1 MSTKFPDIEKDQAQL
16 KTFFTEFYKHDPN
29 TSEKIF
35 KYRHVLTKIAHRQ
48 MVKLEIDLDDVKEFD
63 QDLAENI
70 KNNSFRYQEMI
81 SELTDKLLP
90 DFRQHDVEFRD
101 NLDVYI
107 KHRILLSI
115 RNNENNPNEPKDP
128 SNMYPPEL
136 LRRFEVVFKH
146 SSEAKPVKIREVNAT
161 TIGKL
166 ISVKGIV
173 TRATAVKPLM
183 QVATY
188 TCTMCGSETYQP
200 INSLTFTP
208 REFCESKECKTNK
221 QNSRLHLQPRASKF
235 VKFQEIKIQEHTDEV
250 PIGRIPRSL
259 TVYARGEVTRQAQP
273 GDHVLVS
280 GIFFPAVGG
289 SGFAKFNAG
298 LKFNETYLEGH
309 RIVQMNKSQTSE
321 ADDND
326 LTDAEMQQLSSP
338 DLYDKLAVS
347 LAPEI
352 YGHEDIKK
360 ALLLLL
366 VGGSDQTAKGSLKI
380 RGNIHAL
387 LMGDPGV
394 AKSQLLAFVDRLAPR
409 SQYTTGRGS
418 SGVGLTASV
427 NKDPVTNEFI
437 LEGGALVLADR
448 GICCI
453 DEFDKMLDGDRT
465 AIHEVM
471 EQQTI
476 SIAKA
481 GIMTSLNAR
490 VSILAAANPA
500 FGRYNPKKSI
510 EANVQLPAALLS
522 RFDLLWL
529 IQDIANRENDKKL
542 AKHIAHVHMH
552 NKNPD
557 LGFEPIPLG
566 LMRKYLNAARDL
578 TPSVPFELTE
588 KLAASYVMIRETSRN
603 NKKSSTFT
611 SPRSLL
617 SIIRLSTA
625 LAKLRLSHQVIKE
638 DIDEALRLVE
648 MSKDTLMGEENESRQ
663 VRDLPIDKI
672 YKIVV
677 EMMDKQP
684 DKPAILIDDII
695 NECGRSGFNQE
706 IIHEA
711 IQEYEGL
718 NVWVVNGA
726 RTKLTRVY

>member
-1 MSTKFPDIEKDQAQL
+1 MPLKLPDIERDERSL
-16 KTFFTEFYKHDPN
+16 TTFFKEFYKHDPN
-29 TSEKIF
+29 TGNKVF
-35 KYRHVLTKIAHRQ
+35 PYANLLTKIAHRQ
-48 MVKLEIDLDDVKEFD
+48 SVQFKIDLDDVTEYD
-63 QDLAENI
+63 PELADNI
-70 KNNSFRYQEMI
+70 KTNCYRYQVMASHI
-81 SELTDKLLP
+81 VDKLLP
-90 DFRQHDVEFRD
+90 EFRQRDVEFRD

-107 KHRILLSI
+107 KHRILLQQ
-115 RNNENNPNEPKDP
+115 RNNENPNEPKDP
-128 SNMYPPEL
+128 SNMYPAEL

-146 SSEAKPVKIREVNAT
+146 QMESEPVKIRQVNAS

-200 INSLTFTP
+200 INSLSFTP
-208 REFCESKECKTNK
+208 REFCESRDCKTNK
-221 QNSRLHLQPRASKF
+221 TNSRLHLQPRASKF
-235 VKFQEIKIQEHTDEV
+235 IKFQEIKIQEHTDEV
-250 PIGRIPRSL
+250 PVGRIPRSL

-280 GIFFPAVGG
+280 GIFFPLAGA
-289 SGFAKFNAG
+289 SGFNKMNAG
-298 LKFNETYLEGH
+298 LKFNETYVEAH
-309 RIVQMNKSQTSE
+309 RIVQMNKSQNTE
-321 ADDND
+321 ADD
-326 LTDAEMQQLSSP
+326 TEFTQEEMEILSSA

-366 VGGSDQTAKGSLKI
+366 VGGSDQQAKGSLKI
-380 RGNIHAL
+380 RGNIHAC

-427 NKDPVTNEFI
+427 NKDPITNEFV

-453 DEFDKMLDGDRT
+453 DEFDKMLEGDRT

-500 FGRYNPKKSI
+500 FGRYNPAKSI

-529 IQDIANRENDKKL
+529 IQDIANRDNDRKL
-542 AKHIAHVHMH
+542 ANHITHVHMH

-557 LGFEPIPLG
+557 LGFEPIPLN

-578 TPSVPFELTE
+578 TPTVPPELTE
-588 KLAASYVMIRETSRN
+588 KLAAAYVMIRETSRN

-611 SPRSLL
+611 SARSLL

-625 LAKLRLSHQVIKE
+625 LAKLRLKDTVIKE
-638 DIDEALRLVE
+638 DIDEALRLIE
-648 MSKDTLMGEENESRQ
+648 MSKDTLMGENNEESRK
-663 VRDLPIDKI
+663 VRDQPVDKI

-677 EMMDKQP
+677 ELMDKNP
-684 DKPAILIDDII
+684 DNPVIMIDDVIH
-695 NECGRSGFNQE
+695 ECGKSGFTNEQ
-706 IIHEA
+706 IYEA
-711 IQEYEGL
+711 IDEYEGM

>member
-1 MSTKFPDIEKDQAQL
+1 MSKHPDVEKDEQTL
-16 KTFFTEFYKHDPN
+16 TNFFKEFYKHDPSTGQKVFPYAN
-29 TSEKIF
+29 L
-35 KYRHVLTKIAHRQ
+35 LTKIAHRQ
-48 MVKLEIDLDDVKEFD
+48 LVQLKIDLDDVKDYDE
-63 QDLAENI
+63 DLASNI
-70 KNNSFRYQEMI
+70 KNNAYRYQCMVGNI
-81 SELTDKLLP
+81 LDTILP
-90 DFRQHDVEFRD
+90 EFRQRDVVFRD

-107 KHRILLSI
+107 KHRILLHQ
-115 RNNENNPNEPKDP
+115 RNHGENEPMDA
-128 SNMYPPEL
+128 SNCYPPEL
-136 LRRFEVVFKH
+136 LRRFEIAFKGH
-146 SSEAKPVKIREVNAT
+146 GEEKPVKIREVKAS

-188 TCTMCGSETYQP
+188 TCTMCGSETYQQ

-208 REFCESKECKTNK
+208 REFCESKDCKTNK
-221 QNSRLHLQPRASKF
+221 LTSRLHLQPRASKF
-235 VKFQEIKIQEHTDEV
+235 TKFQEIKIQEHTDEV
-250 PIGRIPRSL
+250 PIGRIPRNL
-259 TVYARGEVTRQAQP
+259 TVYARGEATRQAQP
-273 GDHVLVS
+273 GDHVLVT
-280 GIFFPAVGG
+280 GIFFPMANGT
-289 SGFAKFNAG
+289 GFGKFNAG
-298 LKFNETYLEGH
+298 LKFTETYVEAH
-309 RIVQMNKSQTSE
+309 RITQMNKSQNTE
-321 ADDND
+321 NEDNE
-326 LTDAEMQQLSSP
+326 LTEEEMEQLSSN
-338 DLYDKLAVS
+338 DLYDKLAIS

-366 VGGSDQTAKGSLKI
+366 VGGTNQEAKGGLKV
-380 RGNIHAL
+380 RGNIHVC

-394 AKSQLLAFVDRLAPR
+394 AKSQLLAFVDRIAPR

-427 NKDPVTNEFI
+427 NKDPITNEFV

-465 AIHEVM
+465 SIHEVM

-510 EANVQLPAALLS
+510 EQNIQLPAALLS
-522 RFDLLWL
+522 RFDVLWL
-529 IQDIANRENDKKL
+529 IQDIADRTNDRKL
-542 AKHIAHVHMH
+542 AGHITYVHMH

-557 LGFEPIPLG
+557 LGFTPIPLS

-578 TPSVPFELTE
+578 NPTVPTELTD
-588 KLAASYVMIRETSRN
+588 KLASAYVLLRENSRN
-603 NKKSSTFT
+603 NKKNSTFT
-611 SPRSLL
+611 SARSLL

-625 LAKLRLSHQVIKE
+625 LAKLRLSDKVIKM
-638 DIDEALRLVE
+638 DIDEALRLIE
-648 MSKDTLMGEENESRQ
+648 MSKDTLMGENNEDFRRL
-663 VRDLPIDKI
+663 RDQPMDRI

-677 EMMDKQP
+677 DMMEKQQ
-684 DKPAILIDDII
+684 DSNTVFVQDII
-695 NECGRSGFNQE
+695 QECGRSGFTSEQ
-706 IIHEA
+706 IIEA
-711 IQEYEGL
+711 IEEYESL
-718 NVWVVNGA
+718 NIWTQNSSK
-726 RTKLTRVY
+726 TKLTKVY